1 MAELVRPLGT
11 GDPERLGPWRLLG
24 VLGAG
29 GMGTVYLGQ
38 AGRRLA
44 AVKTLRPENA
54 GDPHFLA
61 RFEREIRAAGAVRN
75 PCIARVYDADLDGRV
90 PWFAGEFVPG
100 PTLERTVTDRGPLPS
115 EAVRVLGALLAH
127 ALLALHAAGVVH
139 RDLKPSNVLL
149 TADGV
154 RVVDFGIARVP
165 DATAL
170 TLAAQRPGSAGY
182 MSPEQVLGGEI
193 GPPSDV
199 FVLGALL
206 TFAST
211 GHHAFGAHAAL
222 VDFAIAHEEPD
233 LTPVPD
239 GLRQVLARCLA
250 KDPALRPTAAEL
262 QELWSGGGGR
272 TRAGAALL
280 GRVPARVP
288 ADWLPSGVLL
298 DIAARERRAAELAG
312 HPVPGGRP
320 GGRRLPRRRSVL
332 AAAGGSLLLAG
343 AGTAAWR
350 WYADAGTRNDA
361 AATPVPRWTG
371 APGTQPDPLW
381 EVSGLAPEPPF
392 PPTAAGTLLLAAL
405 PGNGVVALDARTGEE
420 RWRTENIRTVVTAER
435 PLALDEDG
443 APVALAPD
451 TGDVRWRGS
460 GGLRTLL
467 AADGDTVYGLDGS
480 GGITA
485 VRTGDG
491 TRRWR
496 RTAPSGTGATAQAAL
511 AHGLLLLTGEDGV
524 MHALRTRDG
533 AESWRQDTGTGAA
546 LRPAADDDGVY
557 LGGARLRALRPA
569 DGERLW
575 ELPSQDSAE
584 GAAGFG
590 PPTVRGDH
598 LYAADGDVLRRVAR
612 QDPGS
617 GAEFDMGGAWDPFGG
632 RSGPRAGVAPVVAGD
647 GVHLTPADP
656 AAGVLAVRISTM
668 EEQYRFVPP
677 GDPAGAWLVAVVN
690 GIPVMQCGERLFALP
705 PL

>member
-1 MAELVRPLGT
+1 MTELVRPLET
-11 GDPERLGPWRLLG
+11 GDPERLGPWKLLG
-24 VLGAG
+24 VLGTG

-44 AVKTLRPENA
+44 AVKTLRSENA

-61 RFEREIRAAGAVRN
+61 RFRREIRAAGAVRN
-75 PCIARVYDADLDGRV
+75 PCVARVYDADLDGHM

-100 PTLERTVTDRGPLPS
+100 PTLERTVTDRGPLPP

-127 ALLALHAAGVVH
+127 ALRALHAAGVVH

-154 RVVDFGIARVP
+154 RVVDFGIARMP

-182 MSPEQVLGGEI
+182 MSPEQVLGGEL

-206 TFAST
+206 AFAST

-233 LTPVPD
+233 LTSVPD

-262 QELWSGGGGR
+262 LRELWSGGGGR
-272 TRAGAALL
+272 AFPGRAAA
-280 GRVPARVP
+280 RVPVP

-320 GGRRLPRRRSVL
+320 GARRPPRRRSVL
-332 AAAGGSLLLAG
+332 AAAGGSLFLAG
-343 AGTAAWR
+343 AGTATWR
-350 WYADAGTRNDA
+350 WYADDGTRSDA
-361 AATPVPRWTG
+361 AAAPVPRWTG

-392 PPTAAGTLLLAAL
+392 APAAAGALLLAAL
-405 PGNGVVALDARTGEE
+405 PGDGVVALDARTGKE
-420 RWRTENIRTVVTAER
+420 RWRTEDIRTVVTAGQ
-435 PLALDEDG
+435 PLALDGDG

-451 TGDVRWRGS
+451 TGTVRWRGS
-460 GGLRTLL
+460 GGLRALL
-467 AADGDTVYGLDGS
+467 AADGDTVYALDGS

-496 RTAPSGTGATAQAAL
+496 RTAPSGTGASARATV
-511 AHGLLLLTGEDGV
+511 AHGLLLLSGDDGV
-524 MHALRTRDG
+524 VHALRTRDG
-533 AESWRQDTGTGAA
+533 AEAWRQETGAGIA
-546 LRPAADDDGVY
+546 LRPAAGDGAVH
-557 LGGARLRALRPA
+557 LGGTRLRALRPA
-569 DGERLW
+569 DGTPLW
-575 ELPSQDSAE
+575 ELPSQDSA
-584 GAAGFG
+584 GDSAGFG
-590 PPTVRGDH
+590 PPTVHGDH

-612 QDPGS
+612 RDPAS
-617 GAEFDMGGAWDPFGG
+617 GAEFDMGGEWDPFGS
-632 RSGPRAGVAPVVAGD
+632 RQGPRAGAAPVVAGD

-656 AAGVLAVRISTM
+656 AAGVLTVRISTM

-677 GDPAGAWLVAVVN
+677 GDPADAWLVTVVR
-690 GIPVMQCGERLFALP
+690 GIPVLQCGERLFALP

>member
-1 MAELVRPLGT
+1 MTELVRPLGT

-44 AVKTLRPENA
+44 AVKTLRSENA

-61 RFEREIRAAGAVRN
+61 RFRREIRAAGAVRN
-75 PCIARVYDADLDGRV
+75 PCVARVYDADLDGRV

-100 PTLERTVTDRGPLPS
+100 PTLERTVTDRGPLPP

-127 ALLALHAAGVVH
+127 ALRALHAAGVVH

-154 RVVDFGIARVP
+154 RVVDFGIARMP

-182 MSPEQVLGGEI
+182 MSPEQVLGGEL

-206 TFAST
+206 AFAST

-222 VDFAIAHEEPD
+222 VDFAVVHEEPD
-233 LTPVPD
+233 LTSVPD
-239 GLRQVLARCLA
+239 GLRQVLVRCLA

-272 TRAGAALL
+272 ALPGRAAA
-280 GRVPARVP
+280 RVPVP

-320 GGRRLPRRRSVL
+320 GARRPPRRRSVL
-332 AAAGGSLLLAG
+332 AAAGGSLFLAG

-350 WYADAGTRNDA
+350 WYADDGTRSDA
-361 AATPVPRWTG
+361 AAAPVPRWTG

-405 PGNGVVALDARTGEE
+405 PGNGVVALDARTGKE
-420 RWRTENIRTVVTAER
+420 RWRKGNIRAVVTAGR

-451 TGDVRWRGS
+451 TGTVRWRGS

-496 RTAPSGTGATAQAAL
+496 RTAPSGVGTTARAAL
-511 AHGLLLLTGEDGV
+511 AHGLLLLAGEDGV
-524 MHALRTRDG
+524 VHALRTRDG

-569 DGERLW
+569 DGARLW
-575 ELPSQDSAE
+575 ELPSQDFTE
-584 GAAGFG
+584 GSAGFG

-612 QDPGS
+612 RDPGS
-617 GAEFDMGGAWDPFGG
+617 GAEFDMGGTWDPFGG

-677 GDPAGAWLVAVVN
+677 GDPAGAWLVAVVD
-690 GIPVMQCGERLFALP
+690 GVPVMQCGERLFALP